1 MSEREISLR
10 EIDKRLR
17 RVEVMAAVTTAVMT
31 TMVLPIGGFLA
42 YAIWEH
48 LLMG

>member
-1 MSEREISLR
+1 MSEKEISLR

-42 YAIWEH
+42 FALWQH
-48 LLMG
+48 LIAG